1 MYSSMATRV
10 RSDSPQVEPFPPLEV
25 PHTPTSAPQPAF
37 SSSKESQHPNLLR
50 PHALEYTVAS
60 PKSPARYSPRPLTG
74 AAAQADARRL
84 QSQQQQHHESSQTS
98 ANPAATALHALM
110 NGPAVSKASDLSS
123 PNHPPT
129 TQMRKPSTHLTV
141 PVTTTAEASQPS
153 PVSLRSFGDMDAV
166 SPNGATTATAHELAR
181 DPQLV
186 AEPAEMSSLDY
197 PEPTRGYNPATSS
210 HPSHKSF
217 TYPGPASVAAE
228 AASEGQSRASPS
240 TKRHKCPY
248 CATDFTRH
256 HNLKSHLLTHSQEKP
271 YVCQTCQSRFRRLHD
286 LKRHTKLHT
295 GERPHICDKCGRRFA
310 RGDALAR
317 HNKGPGGCAGRRS
330 SFGGDDDSRMGDE
343 GMDGMEYTDHG
354 DNGHDMDDDEDDLR
368 RGSEPSRKRAHI
380 EDPHD
385 SNRSIY
391 RQHSSTYPPPLAA
404 RTHRGNMGP
413 PNHHILPSS
422 SSVTSPGEMSNVNS
436 ASSIGMNP
444 YSHPTVVL
452 GEGGISHS
460 PKPLSPRQQD
470 QHRLSIAE
478 ATSAMRNRSPSLTQ
492 IQQAHNARAG
502 QATPP
507 ASHQISQHNQLPS
520 LAGLASGHTMRLPIQ
535 STTHNS
541 IHNNNNMQS
550 GPTHGS
556 NPGSLS
562 SHGHSSGGSIREIIG
577 DSTTDVW
584 NYVRNLE
591 QRFSRMQ
598 DEYEL
603 RISRLQEDLIAIKG
617 HLSFQQPR

>member
-1 MYSSMATRV
+1 MATRV

-25 PHTPTSAPQPAF
+25 PHTPTLASHSAFAKDNHHLFKPRAPD
-37 SSSKESQHPNLLR
+37 
-50 PHALEYTVAS
+50 YTAVS
-60 PKSPARYSPRPLTG
+60 PKSPARFSPRPLTG

-84 QSQQQQHHESSQTS
+84 QQQQQSHESSQTS

-110 NGPAVSKASDLSS
+110 SGPGMSKASDLAS
-123 PNHPPT
+123 PNFSPSS
-129 TQMRKPSTHLTV
+129 QMRKPSTHLTV

-153 PVSLRSFGDMDAV
+153 PVSLRSFGDSDAV
-166 SPNGATTATAHELAR
+166 SPNGAMTTTAHEHAR
-181 DPQLV
+181 DTQMV
-186 AEPAEMSSLDY
+186 AEPAEMTSMDY
-197 PEPTRGYNPATSS
+197 PEPTRGYNSASS
-210 HPSHKSF
+210 AHPSHKSF

-228 AASEGQSRASPS
+228 AAAEGQSRASPS
-240 TKRHKCPY
+240 TKRHK
-248 CATDFTRH
+248 
-256 HNLKSHLLTHSQEKP
+256 
-271 YVCQTCQSRFRRLHD
+271 RLHD

-343 GMDGMEYTDHG
+343 GMDGMEYTDNG
-354 DNGHDMDDDEDDLR
+354 ENGHDMDDEDDNPR
-368 RGSEPSRKRAHI
+368 RESEPSRKRAHI
-380 EDPHD
+380 EDSHD
-385 SNRSIY
+385 PNRSIY
-391 RQHSSTYPPPLAA
+391 RQHSSTYPPPLAS

-422 SSVTSPGEMSNVNS
+422 NAVTSPGEITN
-436 ASSIGMNP
+436 MNP
-444 YSHPTVVL
+444 TSNMALNPYGSTPTVVL

-460 PKPLSPRQQD
+460 PKPLSPNQQD

-492 IQQAHNARAG
+492 IQQAHNARNG

-507 ASHQISQHNQLPS
+507 APHQMSQHTQLPS
-520 LAGLASGHTMRLPIQ
+520 LAGLASGHSMRLPIQ
-535 STTHNS
+535 SAAHNS
-541 IHNNNNMQS
+541 MHNNMQS
-550 GPTHGS
+550 GPMHGS

-562 SHGHSSGGSIREIIG
+562 SHGHSSGGSMREIVG
-577 DSTTDVW
+577 DGINDVW
-584 NYVRNLE
+584 NYVRALE

>member
-1 MYSSMATRV
+1 MATRV

-25 PHTPTSAPQPAF
+25 PHTPTSAPLPTLA
-37 SSSKESQHPNLLR
+37 SSKEPQSYN
-50 PHALEYTVAS
+50 ALKPYAPGYTVVS
-60 PKSPARYSPRPLTG
+60 PRSPARYSPRPLTG

-84 QSQQQQHHESSQTS
+84 QSQQQSHESSQTS
-98 ANPAATALHALM
+98 ANPAVTALHALM
-110 NGPAVSKASDLSS
+110 SGPATSKASDLTS

-129 TQMRKPSTHLTV
+129 STMRKPSTHLTV

-153 PVSLRSFGDMDAV
+153 PVSIRSFGDMDAV
-166 SPNGATTATAHELAR
+166 SPNGAMTTTAHEHTR
-181 DPQLV
+181 DNQLV
-186 AEPAEMSSLDY
+186 AEPAEMSSMDY

-228 AASEGQSRASPS
+228 AASE
-240 TKRHKCPY
+240 
-248 CATDFTRH
+248 
-256 HNLKSHLLTHSQEKP
+256 
-271 YVCQTCQSRFRRLHD
+271 
-286 LKRHTKLHT
+286 

-330 SFGGDDDSRMGDE
+330 SFGGDDDSRMGDD

-354 DNGHDMDDDEDDLR
+354 DNGHDMDDEDDDPR
-368 RGSEPSRKRAHI
+368 RVSEPSRKRAHI
-380 EDPHD
+380 EDSHD

-391 RQHSSTYPPPLAA
+391 RQHSSTYPPPLAS

-422 SSVTSPGEMSNVNS
+422 SSVTSPGEMNNVNS
-436 ASSIGMNP
+436 TSGMGMNP

-460 PKPLSPRQQD
+460 PKPLSPKQQD
-470 QHRLSIAE
+470 QHRLNIAE

-507 ASHQISQHNQLPS
+507 ATHQIPQHNQLPS
-520 LAGLASGHTMRLPIQ
+520 LAGLASGHSMRLPIQ
-535 STTHNS
+535 STTHNP
-541 IHNNNNMQS
+541 IHNNMQS
-550 GPTHGS
+550 GPMHGS

-562 SHGHSSGGSIREIIG
+562 SHGHSSGGSMRDIVG
-577 DSTTDVW
+577 DGINDVW
-584 NYVRNLE
+584 SYVRNLE

>member
-1 MYSSMATRV
+1 MWGYFFSFSFFLPAVKMPRVKCMYSSMATRF

-25 PHTPTSAPQPAF
+25 PHTPTTAAQSAFAI
-37 SSSKESQHPNLLR
+37 SKESQPLLK
-50 PHALEYTVAS
+50 PHAPEYTAVS

-84 QSQQQQHHESSQTS
+84 QAQQQSHNTSQTS

-110 NGPAVSKASDLSS
+110 SGPAVSKATELSS
-123 PNHPPT
+123 PSHPPT
-129 TQMRKPSTHLTV
+129 SQMRKPSTHLTV

-153 PVSLRSFGDMDAV
+153 PVSLRSFGDSDAV
-166 SPNGATTATAHELAR
+166 SPNGAMTATAHEHTR
-181 DPQLV
+181 DPQMV
-186 AEPAEMSSLDY
+186 AEPAEMSSMDY
-197 PEPTRGYNPATSS
+197 PEPTRGYNPPTNA

-217 TYPGPASVAAE
+217 TYPGPASVTAE
-228 AASEGQSRASPS
+228 AASE
-240 TKRHKCPY
+240 
-248 CATDFTRH
+248 
-256 HNLKSHLLTHSQEKP
+256 
-271 YVCQTCQSRFRRLHD
+271 
-286 LKRHTKLHT
+286 

-330 SFGGDDDSRMGDE
+330 SFGGDDDSRIGDE
-343 GMDGMEYTDHG
+343 GMDGMEYNDHG
-354 DNGHDMDDDEDDLR
+354 DNGHDLDDEDEDR
-368 RGSEPSRKRAHI
+368 RRESEPSRKRAHI
-380 EDPHD
+380 EDSHD

-391 RQHSSTYPPPLAA
+391 RQHSSTYPPPLAS

-422 SSVTSPGEMSNVNS
+422 SSVTSPGELSNVNS
-436 ASSIGMNP
+436 TSSVGMNTYGP
-444 YSHPTVVL
+444 PPTVVL

-460 PKPLSPRQQD
+460 PKPLSPNQQD

-478 ATSAMRNRSPSLTQ
+478 ATNALRHRSPSLTQ
-492 IQQAHNARAG
+492 IQQAHNARGG

-507 ASHQISQHNQLPS
+507 APHQMAQHNQLPS

-535 STTHNS
+535 SATHNS
-541 IHNNNNMQS
+541 MHNNMQS
-550 GPTHGS
+550 GPLHGS

-562 SHGHSSGGSIREIIG
+562 SHGHSSGGSTREIIG
-577 DSTTDVW
+577 DNINDVW

-617 HLSFQQPR
+617 HLSYQQPR

>member
-1 MYSSMATRV
+1 MATRF

-25 PHTPTSAPQPAF
+25 PHTPTTAAQSAFAI
-37 SSSKESQHPNLLR
+37 SKESQPLLK
-50 PHALEYTVAS
+50 PHAPEYTAVS

-84 QSQQQQHHESSQTS
+84 QAQQQSHNTSQTS

-110 NGPAVSKASDLSS
+110 NGPAVSKATELSS
-123 PNHPPT
+123 PSHPPT
-129 TQMRKPSTHLTV
+129 SQMRKPSTHLTV

-153 PVSLRSFGDMDAV
+153 PVSLRSFGDSDAV
-166 SPNGATTATAHELAR
+166 SPNGAMTATAHEHTR
-181 DPQLV
+181 DPQMV
-186 AEPAEMSSLDY
+186 AEPAEMSSMDY
-197 PEPTRGYNPATSS
+197 PEPTRGYNPPTNA

-217 TYPGPASVAAE
+217 TYPGPASVTAE

-286 LKRHTKLHT
+286 LKRHSKLHT

-330 SFGGDDDSRMGDE
+330 SFGGDDDSRIGDE
-343 GMDGMEYTDHG
+343 GMDGMEYNDHG
-354 DNGHDMDDDEDDLR
+354 DNGHDLDDEDEDR
-368 RGSEPSRKRAHI
+368 RRESEPSRKRAHI
-380 EDPHD
+380 EDSHD

-391 RQHSSTYPPPLAA
+391 RQHSSTYPPPLAS

-422 SSVTSPGEMSNVNS
+422 SSVTSPGELSNVNS
-436 ASSIGMNP
+436 TSSVGINTYGP
-444 YSHPTVVL
+444 PPTVVL

-460 PKPLSPRQQD
+460 PKPLSPNQQD

-478 ATSAMRNRSPSLTQ
+478 ATNALRHRSPSLTQ
-492 IQQAHNARAG
+492 IQQAHNARGG

-507 ASHQISQHNQLPS
+507 APHQMAQHNQLPS

-535 STTHNS
+535 SATHNS
-541 IHNNNNMQS
+541 MHNNMQS
-550 GPTHGS
+550 GPLHGS

-562 SHGHSSGGSIREIIG
+562 SHGHSSGGSTREIIG
-577 DSTTDVW
+577 DNINDVW

-617 HLSFQQPR
+617 HLSYQQPR

>member
-1 MYSSMATRV
+1 MYPSMATRV
-10 RSDSPQVEPFPPLEV
+10 RSGSPQVEPFPPLEV
-25 PHTPTSAPQPAF
+25 PRTPTSASHSVFAI
-37 SSSKESQHPNLLR
+37 SKDNQHLLK
-50 PHALEYTVAS
+50 PHAPEYTVVS
-60 PKSPARYSPRPLTG
+60 PKSPAHFSPRPLTG
-74 AAAQADARRL
+74 AGALADARRHN
-84 QSQQQQHHESSQTS
+84 QQQHNQEQSQTS
-98 ANPAATALHALM
+98 PNPAATALHALM
-110 NGPAVSKASDLSS
+110 SGPGISKASDLSS
-123 PNHPPT
+123 PNHSSSN
-129 TQMRKPSTHLTV
+129 QMRKPSTHLTV

-153 PVSLRSFGDMDAV
+153 PVSLRSFGDSDAV
-166 SPNGATTATAHELAR
+166 SPGGAMTATSHEHTR

-186 AEPAEMSSLDY
+186 AEPAEMTSMDY
-197 PEPTRGYNPATSS
+197 PEPTRGYSS
-210 HPSHKSF
+210 AASAHPSHKSF

-228 AASEGQSRASPS
+228 AAAEGQSRASPS

-343 GMDGMEYTDHG
+343 TMEGMDYGDHG
-354 DNGHDMDDDEDDLR
+354 ENGHDMDDEDDDPR

-380 EDPHD
+380 EDSHD

-391 RQHSSTYPPPLAA
+391 RQHSSTYPPPLASRA
-404 RTHRGNMGP
+404 MRGNMGP

-422 SSVTSPGEMSNVNS
+422 SSVTSPGEISNVNS
-436 ASSIGMNP
+436 TSNLP
-444 YSHPTVVL
+444 LNQYVPTPTVVL

-460 PKPLSPRQQD
+460 PKPLSPNQQD

-478 ATSAMRNRSPSLTQ
+478 ATNALRNRSPSLTQ
-492 IQQAHNARAG
+492 LQQAHNARGG

-507 ASHQISQHNQLPS
+507 AAHQMSQHNQLPS
-520 LAGLASGHTMRLPIQ
+520 LAGLASGHSVRLPIQ
-535 STTHNS
+535 STSHNPM
-541 IHNNNNMQS
+541 HNNMQS
-550 GPTHGS
+550 GPMHGS

-562 SHGHSSGGSIREIIG
+562 SHGHSSGGSMREIVG
-577 DSTTDVW
+577 DGINDVW
-584 NYVRNLE
+584 NYVRTLE

-617 HLSFQQPR
+617 HLSFQPR

>member
-1 MYSSMATRV
+1 MATRV

-25 PHTPTSAPQPAF
+25 PHTPTLASHSAFA
-37 SSSKESQHPNLLR
+37 KDNHHLLKPR
-50 PHALEYTVAS
+50 APDYTVVS
-60 PKSPARYSPRPLTG
+60 PKSPARFSPRPLTG

-84 QSQQQQHHESSQTS
+84 QQQQQSHESSQTS

-110 NGPAVSKASDLSS
+110 SGPGMSKASDLVS
-123 PNHPPT
+123 PNHSSSS
-129 TQMRKPSTHLTV
+129 QMRKPSTHLTV

-153 PVSLRSFGDMDAV
+153 PVSLRSFGDSDSV
-166 SPNGATTATAHELAR
+166 SPNGAMTTTAHEHAR
-181 DPQLV
+181 DTQMV
-186 AEPAEMSSLDY
+186 AEPAEMTSMDY
-197 PEPTRGYNPATSS
+197 PEPTRGYNSASS
-210 HPSHKSF
+210 AHPSHKSF

-228 AASEGQSRASPS
+228 AAAEGQSRASPS
-240 TKRHKCPY
+240 TKRHKCP
-248 CATDFTRH
+248 
-256 HNLKSHLLTHSQEKP
+256 
-271 YVCQTCQSRFRRLHD
+271 RLHD

-343 GMDGMEYTDHG
+343 GMDGMEYTDNG
-354 DNGHDMDDDEDDLR
+354 ENGHDMDDEDDNPR
-368 RGSEPSRKRAHI
+368 RESEPSRKRAHI
-380 EDPHD
+380 EDSHD
-385 SNRSIY
+385 PNRSIY
-391 RQHSSTYPPPLAA
+391 RQHSSTYPPPLAS

-422 SSVTSPGEMSNVNS
+422 SAVTSPGEITNMNSTSNMALNS
-436 ASSIGMNP
+436 YG
-444 YSHPTVVL
+444 PTPIVVL

-460 PKPLSPRQQD
+460 PKPLSPNQQD

-492 IQQAHNARAG
+492 IHQAHNARNG

-507 ASHQISQHNQLPS
+507 APHQMSQHNQLPS
-520 LAGLASGHTMRLPIQ
+520 LAGLASGHSMRLPIQ
-535 STTHNS
+535 SATHNS
-541 IHNNNNMQS
+541 MHNNMQP
-550 GPTHGS
+550 GPMHGS

-562 SHGHSSGGSIREIIG
+562 SHGHSSGGSMREIVG
-577 DSTTDVW
+577 DGINDVW
-584 NYVRNLE
+584 NYVRALE

>member
-1 MYSSMATRV
+1 MYPSMATRV

-25 PHTPTSAPQPAF
+25 PHTPTSAPLPTLA
-37 SSSKESQHPNLLR
+37 SSKEPQSYN
-50 PHALEYTVAS
+50 ALKPYAPGYTVVS
-60 PKSPARYSPRPLTG
+60 PRSPARYSPRPLTG

-84 QSQQQQHHESSQTS
+84 QSQQQSHESSQTS
-98 ANPAATALHALM
+98 ANPAVTALHALM
-110 NGPAVSKASDLSS
+110 SGPATSKASDLTS
-123 PNHPPT
+123 PNHPVT
-129 TQMRKPSTHLTV
+129 STMRKPSTHLTV

-153 PVSLRSFGDMDAV
+153 PVSIRSFGDMDAV
-166 SPNGATTATAHELAR
+166 SPNGAMTTTAHEHTR
-181 DPQLV
+181 DNQLV
-186 AEPAEMSSLDY
+186 AEPAEMSSMDY
-197 PEPTRGYNPATSS
+197 PEPPRGYNPATSS

-330 SFGGDDDSRMGDE
+330 SFGGDDDSRTGDD

-354 DNGHDMDDDEDDLR
+354 DNGHDMDDEDDDPR
-368 RGSEPSRKRAHI
+368 RVSEPSRKRAHI
-380 EDPHD
+380 EDSHD

-391 RQHSSTYPPPLAA
+391 RQHSSTYPPPLAS

-422 SSVTSPGEMSNVNS
+422 SSVTSPGEMTNVNS
-436 ASSIGMNP
+436 TSGMGMNP

-460 PKPLSPRQQD
+460 PKPLSPKQQD
-470 QHRLSIAE
+470 QHRLNIAE

-507 ASHQISQHNQLPS
+507 ATHQIPQHNQLPS
-520 LAGLASGHTMRLPIQ
+520 LAGLASGHSMRLPIQ

-541 IHNNNNMQS
+541 IHNNMQS
-550 GPTHGS
+550 GPMHGS

-562 SHGHSSGGSIREIIG
+562 SHGHSSGGSMRDIVG
-577 DSTTDVW
+577 DGINDVW
-584 NYVRNLE
+584 SYVRNLE

>member
-1 MYSSMATRV
+1 MATRF

-25 PHTPTSAPQPAF
+25 PHTPTTATHPAF
-37 SSSKESQHPNLLR
+37 TSSKESQPLLK
-50 PHALEYTVAS
+50 PHAPEYTVVS

-74 AAAQADARRL
+74 VAAQADARRL
-84 QSQQQQHHESSQTS
+84 QSQQQAHDSSQTS

-110 NGPAVSKASDLSS
+110 SGPAVSKATDLSS
-123 PNHPPT
+123 PKQPST
-129 TQMRKPSTHLTV
+129 SQMRKPSTHLTV

-153 PVSLRSFGDMDAV
+153 PVSLRSFGDSEAV
-166 SPNGATTATAHELAR
+166 SPNGAMTATAHEHTR
-181 DPQLV
+181 DTQMV
-186 AEPAEMSSLDY
+186 AEPAEMSSMDY
-197 PEPTRGYNPATSS
+197 PEPTRGYNPPTNA

-228 AASEGQSRASPS
+228 AASEG
-240 TKRHKCPY
+240 
-248 CATDFTRH
+248 
-256 HNLKSHLLTHSQEKP
+256 
-271 YVCQTCQSRFRRLHD
+271 
-286 LKRHTKLHT
+286 
-295 GERPHICDKCGRRFA
+295 
-310 RGDALAR
+310 
-317 HNKGPGGCAGRRS
+317 PGGCAGRRS
-330 SFGGDDDSRMGDE
+330 SFGGDDDSRIGDE
-343 GMDGMEYTDHG
+343 GMDGMEYADHG
-354 DNGHDMDDDEDDLR
+354 DNGHDLDDEDEDHR
-368 RGSEPSRKRAHI
+368 RESEPSRKRAHI
-380 EDPHD
+380 EDSHD

-391 RQHSSTYPPPLAA
+391 RQHSSTYPPPLAS

-422 SSVTSPGEMSNVNS
+422 SSVTSPGELSNVNS
-436 ASSIGMNP
+436 TSSVGMNP
-444 YSHPTVVL
+444 YGPPPTVML

-460 PKPLSPRQQD
+460 PKPLSPNQQD

-478 ATSAMRNRSPSLTQ
+478 ATSALRNRSPSLTQ
-492 IQQAHNARAG
+492 IQQAHNARGG

-507 ASHQISQHNQLPS
+507 APHQMTQHNQLPS

-541 IHNNNNMQS
+541 MHNNVQS
-550 GPTHGS
+550 GPLHGS

-562 SHGHSSGGSIREIIG
+562 SHGHSSGGSTREIIG
-577 DSTTDVW
+577 DGVNDIW
-584 NYVRNLE
+584 NYVRSLE

-617 HLSFQQPR
+617 HLSYQQPR

>member
-1 MYSSMATRV
+1 MATRV

-25 PHTPTSAPQPAF
+25 PHTPTSAPLPTLA
-37 SSSKESQHPNLLR
+37 SSKEPQSYN
-50 PHALEYTVAS
+50 ALKPYAPGYTVVS
-60 PKSPARYSPRPLTG
+60 PRSPARYSPRPLTG

-84 QSQQQQHHESSQTS
+84 QSQQQSHESSQTS
-98 ANPAATALHALM
+98 ANPAVTALHALM
-110 NGPAVSKASDLSS
+110 SGPATSKASDLSS

-129 TQMRKPSTHLTV
+129 STMRKPSTHLTV

-153 PVSLRSFGDMDAV
+153 PVSIRSFGDMDAV
-166 SPNGATTATAHELAR
+166 SPNGAMTTTAHEHTR
-181 DPQLV
+181 DNQLV
-186 AEPAEMSSLDY
+186 AEPAEMSSMDY

-228 AASEGQSRASPS
+228 AASE
-240 TKRHKCPY
+240 
-248 CATDFTRH
+248 
-256 HNLKSHLLTHSQEKP
+256 
-271 YVCQTCQSRFRRLHD
+271 
-286 LKRHTKLHT
+286 

-330 SFGGDDDSRMGDE
+330 SFGGDDDSRMGDD

-354 DNGHDMDDDEDDLR
+354 DNGHDMDDEDDDPR
-368 RGSEPSRKRAHI
+368 RVSEPSRKRAHI
-380 EDPHD
+380 EDSHD

-391 RQHSSTYPPPLAA
+391 RQHSSTYPPPLAS

-422 SSVTSPGEMSNVNS
+422 SSVTSPGEMTNVNPTS
-436 ASSIGMNP
+436 GMGMNP

-460 PKPLSPRQQD
+460 PKPLSPKQQD
-470 QHRLSIAE
+470 QHRLNIAE

-507 ASHQISQHNQLPS
+507 ATHQIPQHNQLPS
-520 LAGLASGHTMRLPIQ
+520 LAGLASGHSMRLPIQ

-541 IHNNNNMQS
+541 IHNNMQT
-550 GPTHGS
+550 GPMHGS

-562 SHGHSSGGSIREIIG
+562 SHGHSSGGSMRDIVG
-577 DSTTDVW
+577 DGINDVW
-584 NYVRNLE
+584 SYVRNLE

>member
-1 MYSSMATRV
+1 MSL
-10 RSDSPQVEPFPPLEV
+10 VEPFPPLEV
-25 PHTPTSAPQPAF
+25 PRTPTSASHSVFAI
-37 SSSKESQHPNLLR
+37 SKDNQNLLK
-50 PHALEYTVAS
+50 PHAPEYTVVS
-60 PKSPARYSPRPLTG
+60 PKSPAHFSPRPLTG
-74 AAAQADARRL
+74 AGALADARRHN
-84 QSQQQQHHESSQTS
+84 QQQHNQEQSQTS
-98 ANPAATALHALM
+98 PNPAATALHALM
-110 NGPAVSKASDLSS
+110 SGPGISKASDLSS
-123 PNHPPT
+123 PNHSSSN
-129 TQMRKPSTHLTV
+129 QMRKPSTHLTV

-153 PVSLRSFGDMDAV
+153 PVSLRSFGDSDAV
-166 SPNGATTATAHELAR
+166 SPGGAMTATSHEHTR

-186 AEPAEMSSLDY
+186 AEPAEMTSMDY
-197 PEPTRGYNPATSS
+197 PEPTRGYSS
-210 HPSHKSF
+210 AASAHPSHKSF
-217 TYPGPASVAAE
+217 TYPGPAS
-228 AASEGQSRASPS
+228 
-240 TKRHKCPY
+240 
-248 CATDFTRH
+248 
-256 HNLKSHLLTHSQEKP
+256 
-271 YVCQTCQSRFRRLHD
+271 SRFRRLHD

-343 GMDGMEYTDHG
+343 TMEGMDYGDHG
-354 DNGHDMDDDEDDLR
+354 ENGHDMDDEDDDPR

-380 EDPHD
+380 EDSHD

-391 RQHSSTYPPPLAA
+391 RQHSSTYPPPLASRA
-404 RTHRGNMGP
+404 MRGNMGP

-422 SSVTSPGEMSNVNS
+422 SSVTSPGEISNVNS
-436 ASSIGMNP
+436 TSNLP
-444 YSHPTVVL
+444 LNQYVPTPTVVL

-460 PKPLSPRQQD
+460 PKPLSPNQQD

-478 ATSAMRNRSPSLTQ
+478 ATNALRNRSPSLTQ
-492 IQQAHNARAG
+492 LQQAHNARGG

-507 ASHQISQHNQLPS
+507 AAHQMSQHNQLPS
-520 LAGLASGHTMRLPIQ
+520 LAGLASGHSVRLPIQ
-535 STTHNS
+535 STSHNPM
-541 IHNNNNMQS
+541 HNNMQS
-550 GPTHGS
+550 GPMHGS

-562 SHGHSSGGSIREIIG
+562 SHGHSSGGSMREIVG
-577 DSTTDVW
+577 DGINDVW

-617 HLSFQQPR
+617 HLSFQPR